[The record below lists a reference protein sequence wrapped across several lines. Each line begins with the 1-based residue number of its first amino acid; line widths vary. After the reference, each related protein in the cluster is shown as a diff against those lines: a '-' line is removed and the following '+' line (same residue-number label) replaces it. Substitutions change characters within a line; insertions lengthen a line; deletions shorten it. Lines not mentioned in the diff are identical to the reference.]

1 MKKVN
6 LAFWAVLTV
15 SATFLSGCSKNITE
29 GENVN
34 AEITE
39 IVGSTNFYS
48 SISCLNNIET
58 KAGEVAVDDIL
69 DTIQPLFVSAKE
81 YLTLNGYNYL
91 EDFEENDPNIIL
103 TAFALMETD
112 FADQMPNTK
121 ISATTVLSCVFL
133 GEPVAGLAKTGA
145 ALIAKRLASRIIE
158 KAIPYVGAAVW
169 VATSGACLYENW

>member
-58 KAGEVAVDDIL
+58 KAGEVAVDDIV

-81 YLTLNGYNYL
+81 YLKMN
-91 EDFEENDPNIIL
+91 
-103 TAFALMETD
+103 
-112 FADQMPNTK
+112 
-121 ISATTVLSCVFL
+121 
-133 GEPVAGLAKTGA
+133 
-145 ALIAKRLASRIIE
+145 
-158 KAIPYVGAAVW
+158 
-169 VATSGACLYENW
+169 